1 MTGFDKI
8 LERLNQLE
16 DRIQDLEDAIQ
27 IDDPEDDDLY
37 STEIIAEDA
46 YPECDCEEVCEECD
60 AQHDD

>member
-16 DRIQDLEDAIQ
+16 DRMQDLEDTIQ

-46 YPECDCEEVCEECD
+46 YPDCECEEVCEECD
-60 AQHDD
+60 A

>member
-16 DRIQDLEDAIQ
+16 DRMQDLEDTIQ

-46 YPECDCEEVCEECD
+46 YPECECEEICEDCN
-60 AQHDD
+60 A

>member
-16 DRIQDLEDAIQ
+16 DRMQDLEDTIQ

-46 YPECDCEEVCEECD
+46 YPECECEEVCEECD
-60 AQHDD
+60 A

>member
-16 DRIQDLEDAIQ
+16 DRMQDLEDTIQ

-46 YPECDCEEVCEECD
+46 YPECDCEEVCEKCD
-60 AQHDD
+60 A

>member
-16 DRIQDLEDAIQ
+16 DRMQDLEDAIQ
-27 IDDPEDDDLY
+27 IDDPEDDLY

-46 YPECDCEEVCEECD
+46 YPECDCEEGCEECD
-60 AQHDD
+60 A

>member
-16 DRIQDLEDAIQ
+16 DRMQDLEDAIQ

-46 YPECDCEEVCEECD
+46 YPECD
-60 AQHDD
+60 A

>member
-1 MTGFDKI
+1 MSVIDNM

-16 DRIQDLEDAIQ
+16 DRMQDLEDAIQ
-27 IDDPEDDDLY
+27 IDDPEDDLY

-60 AQHDD
+60 A

>member
-1 MTGFDKI
+1 MSVIDNM

-16 DRIQDLEDAIQ
+16 DRMQDLEDAIQ

-46 YPECDCEEVCEECD
+46 YPECDCEEVCEKCD
-60 AQHDD
+60 A

>member
-16 DRIQDLEDAIQ
+16 DRMQDLEDAIQ
-27 IDDPEDDDLY
+27 IDDPEDDELY

-46 YPECDCEEVCEECD
+46 YPDCECEEVCEECD
-60 AQHDD
+60 A

>member
-8 LERLNQLE
+8 LEGLNQLE
-16 DRIQDLEDAIQ
+16 DRMQDLEDAIQ

-46 YPECDCEEVCEECD
+46 YPECDCEEVCEKCD
-60 AQHDD
+60 A

>member
-16 DRIQDLEDAIQ
+16 DRMQDL
-27 IDDPEDDDLY
+27 
-37 STEIIAEDA
+37 EDA

-60 AQHDD
+60 A

>member
-16 DRIQDLEDAIQ
+16 DRMQDLEDAIQ
-27 IDDPEDDDLY
+27 IDDPEDDLY

-60 AQHDD
+60 A

>member
-1 MTGFDKI
+1 MSVIDNM

-16 DRIQDLEDAIQ
+16 DRMQDLEDAIQ

-60 AQHDD
+60 A

>member
-16 DRIQDLEDAIQ
+16 DRMQNLEDAIQ
-27 IDDPEDDDLY
+27 IDDPEDDLY

-60 AQHDD
+60 A